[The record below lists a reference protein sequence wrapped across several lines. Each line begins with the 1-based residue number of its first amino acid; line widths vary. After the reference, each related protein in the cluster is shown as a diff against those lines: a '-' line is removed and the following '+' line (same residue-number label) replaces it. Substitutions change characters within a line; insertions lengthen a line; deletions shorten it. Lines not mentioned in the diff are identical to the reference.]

1 MSQVSKRL
9 YDFLLRLF
17 FNDDWI
23 ERVGWSG
30 VKEILSFDWTITVS
44 SSFVIGMSSIT
55 SDVKIGI
62 KLIMLL
68 TISIDSTLALNI
80 TTIGVLNS
88 EI

>member
-1 MSQVSKRL
+1 
-9 YDFLLRLF
+9 
-17 FNDDWI
+17 
-23 ERVGWSG
+23 
-30 VKEILSFDWTITVS
+30 
-44 SSFVIGMSSIT
+44 MSSIT